1 MNSHSPMQPDE
12 TDDTRRIVQENKL
25 LAEQVK
31 RLVRTE
37 YALYNTQLELDNQI
51 QLYKDLYETGRKLS
65 ATRNIDEIFIEL
77 ANFIIDRLNFG
88 GFLVLERRG
97 NGFEV
102 KRSGGCCSDI
112 SLPGKSE
119 CLFQLFTNKDFLKH
133 TGNEHI
139 LSFTS
144 ENTTIFSELG
154 SFNFFEKLVIHLFY
168 IGTDKIP
175 AYILIIGNPPENQ
188 FYNDLILNSIH
199 MINLGNLVSLI
210 ENALNHTIHYQELL
224 RERELLEIKVQ
235 ERTNDLNNAL
245 ENLKKLNNR
254 LEILSF
260 QDELTG
266 LYNRRGFY
274 IFGEKFLSM
283 AKRKGTNLLFVYCDL
298 DKFKSI
304 NDIHGHKEGDCA
316 LQTTASI
323 LKNVCRDYD
332 IVSRFGGDEF
342 VILIENVSIDD
353 FVPLKRR
360 ISELLTEYNNR
371 SNKGYQILISLGYT
385 IYSPDNTNQ
394 DISFDDLIEEADKKL
409 YAEKKKKNED
419 LH

>member
-1 MNSHSPMQPDE
+1 MNSHSPMQPE
-12 TDDTRRIVQENKL
+12 KTDDTRRIVQENKL

-37 YALYNTQLELDNQI
+37 YALYNTQLELDSQI

-65 ATRNIDEIFIEL
+65 ATRNINEIFIEL
-77 ANFIIDRLNFG
+77 GNFIIDRLNFG
-88 GFLVLERRG
+88 GFLILEKRS

-102 KRSGGCCSDI
+102 KRSGGCCSNI
-112 SLPGKSE
+112 TLPGNSE
-119 CLFQLFTNKDFLKH
+119 CLFQLFTNKDFLQH
-133 TGNEHI
+133 TGNDHI
-139 LSFTS
+139 LSVTS
-144 ENTTIFSELG
+144 DTTTMFRGLG
-154 SFNFFEKLVIHLFY
+154 SFNFFERLVTHQFY

-175 AYILIIGNPPENQ
+175 AYILIIGNPADNQ
-188 FYNDLILNSIH
+188 YYNDLILNSIH

-210 ENALNHTIHYQELL
+210 ENALNNTIHYQELV

-235 ERTNDLNNAL
+235 QRTNDLNNAL
-245 ENLKKLNNR
+245 ENLKKLNNK

-283 AKRKGTNLLFVYCDL
+283 AKRRGTNLLFVYCDL

-304 NDIHGHKEGDCA
+304 NDIYGHKEGDCA

-353 FVPLKRR
+353 FLLLKKR
-360 ISELLTEYNNR
+360 ILNLFTEYN
-371 SNKGYQILISLGYT
+371 SHSKKGYQILISLGYT
-385 IYSPDNTNQ
+385 IYSPDTDQN
-394 DISFDDLIEEADKKL
+394 ISFNDLIEEADKKL
-409 YAEKKKKNED
+409 YAEKKKKNES
-419 LH
+419 LL